1 MNNVPVKYMANGSK
15 EEQLQQII
23 TQKWI
28 AGFPEGLNA
37 WSEYRRTG
45 YPKLFPIVENRNSDD
60 AAKMTEI
67 GIRRM
72 TFCLD
77 EKNNNAEGYQTG
89 VEILSARGGDKIST
103 RLWWDK
109 EGGNF

>member
-1 MNNVPVKYMANGSK
+1 
-15 EEQLQQII
+15 
-23 TQKWI
+23 
-28 AGFPEGLNA
+28 
-37 WSEYRRTG
+37 
-45 YPKLFPIVENRNSDD
+45 
-60 AAKMTEI
+60 
-67 GIRRM
+67 M